1 MQFWIVNE
9 SEILFGYGGGNMK
22 SKWTSNSPKEF
33 VVGDIICNRAKQD
46 FLRLVL
52 YVDDIALWVTGF
64 VHCALTEGM
73 ERHPIFPIYF
83 SEIEND
89 EPLLRLGNLNDYLNF
104 VPNIQEEIKT
114 EINNIENYYT

>member
-1 MQFWIVNE
+1 
-9 SEILFGYGGGNMK
+9 MK
-22 SKWTSNSPKEF
+22 SKWTSNNPKEF

-73 ERHPIFPIYF
+73 E
-83 SEIEND
+83 
-89 EPLLRLGNLNDYLNF
+89 
-104 VPNIQEEIKT
+104 
-114 EINNIENYYT
+114 

>member
-1 MQFWIVNE
+1 M
-9 SEILFGYGGGNMK
+9 GGGNMK

-52 YVDDIALWVTGF
+52 YVDDIALWVIGF